1 MGESSAPE
9 EGVDVVIVP
18 LRGAPGRLILTSVR
32 WVTSQFPSAL
42 VAYNKEIL
50 SELDCLVLYTKYLYV
65 FGPTCQVGQVPL
77 TGRQVFW

>member
-18 LRGAPGRLILTSVR
+18 LRGAPGHLILTGVP